1 MPKILGGVVAHEILH
16 LGSTLL
22 DLGLGLLTLI
32 WIYASEI

>member
-1 MPKILGGVVAHEILH
+1 MPKILGGVGAHEILH
-16 LGSTLL
+16 LGSTLP